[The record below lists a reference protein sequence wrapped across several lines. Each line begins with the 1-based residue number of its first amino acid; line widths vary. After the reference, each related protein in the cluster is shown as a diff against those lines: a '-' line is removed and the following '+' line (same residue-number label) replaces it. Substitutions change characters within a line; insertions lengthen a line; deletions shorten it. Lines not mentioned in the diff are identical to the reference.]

1 MFEKNSEGREH
12 RALLEIVNKNWKK
25 SPIRKTQTIFGNGNI
40 FVKSPRNR
48 KRESFFENP
57 NIFQIQKQILD
68 TRTFF

>member
-1 MFEKNSEGREH
+1 M
-12 RALLEIVNKNWKK
+12 
-25 SPIRKTQTIFGNGNI
+25 QTIFGNGNI

-48 KRESFFENP
+48 ERESFFENA